1 METWTDALR
10 HYVIALRAAG
20 RSSGTIRLHRH
31 YLDGAA
37 RVIPSPWAASSDDL
51 VALLAHEGWAPETRK
66 SCRGALSSFYRW
78 GHGTGRISSNP
89 AASLPSV
96 RVPAGRARPTPE
108 SVYLEAL
115 AGADRRGR
123 LMLKLAA
130 LCGLRALEVATV
142 HTRAL
147 EVDTLRVTGKGGRV
161 RVVPVLDAELHQAIS
176 DAEGWLFPG
185 RIDGHLSPGYV
196 SRLLGELLPAGWTGH
211 TLRHRYGTR
220 AYAGTRDLL
229 AVGEL
234 LGHARPETT
243 RRYIALPDDAIRAA
257 ALAAAA

>member
-1 METWTDALR
+1 MDALR

-37 RVIPSPWAASSDDL
+37 RVIPSPWSASSDDL
-51 VALLAHEGWAPETRK
+51 LGVLAHEGWAPETRK

-123 LMLKLAA
+123 LLLKLAA
-130 LCGLRALEVATV
+130 LCGLRALEGD
-142 HTRAL
+142 L
-147 EVDTLRVTGKGGRV
+147 LRVAGKGGRV

-176 DAEGWLFPG
+176 EAEGWLFPG

-196 SRLLGELLPAGWTGH
+196 SRLLGELLPAGWSGH